1 MGATRAAREDNL
13 SALFTLANQTVASV
27 QGEICGGKG
36 VHHARAMLHPSRI
49 GFDVRNG
56 SALKVKV
63 NSIYEFYLVLW
74 DIFQQSTELSD
85 AVTDAS

>member
-1 MGATRAAREDNL
+1 MHALCIRDESVLMYARDDD
-13 SALFTLANQTVASV
+13 SV
-27 QGEICGGKG
+27 
-36 VHHARAMLHPSRI
+36 
-49 GFDVRNG
+49 
-56 SALKVKV
+56 LKVKV